1 MQWRRMNI
9 GRVLKRVALA
19 VAAVQGV
26 TVLTLV
32 AIDHRRKRH
41 RAPASF
47 PRVPAR
53 SVTAGGS
60 EVTLYTYG
68 EDLYYDMLG
77 AIRQAKSEIFF
88 ETFIWKSDRIGQSFK
103 RALIEAADRGVQVYV
118 VYDAFANLV
127 VQRSFFDLPP
137 TIKVR
142 RHPLIASPFR
152 MIRNSGRDHRKLLV
166 IDHDAAF
173 VGGYNIGSLY
183 ATDWRDTH
191 ARLTGDIV
199 WDMRNAF
206 IDYWNLFAGRNQP
219 ALPDYG
225 SSHWQ
230 PDIRVHRNLP
240 RLLVYPI
247 RNMYLDAI
255 DRASHHIYLTHAYLI
270 PDSDML
276 NALMRAAER
285 GVDVQIVVPAE
296 SNHIVADWL
305 SRGFYGQLLASGVKL
320 FLYQGAMVHAKTA
333 TIDGQWST
341 VGTANIDRMS
351 LLGNYEINIEVF
363 SSEVARQLEAIFDVD
378 RGNSHQ
384 LSAAEWNSRHAMVKF
399 SETVLAPLRPLL

>member
-1 MQWRRMNI
+1 MRT
-9 GRVLKRVALA
+9 VVKHAVLA
-19 VAAVQGV
+19 VAAVQGA
-26 TVLTLV
+26 TLLALM
-32 AIDHRRKRH
+32 AIDQRRKRN
-41 RAPASF
+41 RAPAVF
-47 PRVPAR
+47 PRVPPR

-60 EVTLYTYG
+60 EVTVYTYG

-77 AIRQAKSEIFF
+77 AIRQAKSEIYF
-88 ETFIWKSDRIGQSFK
+88 ETFIWKGDEIGQSFK

-127 VQRSFFDLPP
+127 VPQSFFDLPP

-142 RHPLIASPFR
+142 RHPLVTSPFR
-152 MIRNSGRDHRKLLV
+152 MVRNSGRDHRKLLV
-166 IDHDAAF
+166 VDHDAAF
-173 VGGYNIGSLY
+173 VGGYNVGSLY

-206 IDYWNLFAGRNQP
+206 IDYWNLFTGPHRP
-219 ALPDYG
+219 ALPDSG
-225 SSHWQ
+225 SDHWQ
-230 PDIRVHRNLP
+230 PEIRVHRNLP

-255 DRASHHIYLTHAYLI
+255 DRAAHHIFLTHAYLI

-276 NALMRAAER
+276 AALMRAARR
-285 GVDVQIVVPAE
+285 GVDVRIIVPAE

-305 SRGFYGQLLASGVKL
+305 SRGFYGQLLRSGVRL
-320 FLYQGAMVHAKTA
+320 LLYQGAMVHAKTA

-341 VGTANIDRMS
+341 VGTANIDRLS
-351 LLGNYEINIEVF
+351 LLGNYEINIEIF
-363 SSEVARQLEAIFDVD
+363 SPDVARQLEEIFAIDSSNTVE
-378 RGNSHQ
+378 
-384 LSAAEWNSRHAMVKF
+384 LTAEGWASRHAMVKF

>member
-1 MQWRRMNI
+1 MAWRRI
-9 GRVLKRVALA
+9 RIRKVIRHLFQA
-19 VAAVQGV
+19 VVAVQGV
-26 TVLTLV
+26 TLLALAVV
-32 AIDHRRKRH
+32 DYRRKRL
-41 RAPASF
+41 RRPVAFPMVAP
-47 PRVPAR
+47 R
-53 SVTAGGS
+53 SVTVGGS
-60 EVTLYTYG
+60 EVTVYSYG
-68 EDLYYDMLG
+68 EHLYQDMLD
-77 AIRQAKSEIFF
+77 AIGQAKTRVFF
-88 ETFIWKSDRIGQSFK
+88 ETFIWKGDAIGQSFK

-118 VYDAFANLV
+118 VYDVFANLV
-127 VQRSFFDLPP
+127 VPQSFFDLPP

-142 RHPLIASPFR
+142 RHPMIASPFR

-166 IDHDAAF
+166 VDHDAAF
-173 VGGYNIGSLY
+173 VGGCNIGSLY

-206 IDYWNLFAGRNQP
+206 IDYWNLFTGPHRP
-219 ALPDYG
+219 ALPDSG
-225 SSHWQ
+225 SDHWQ

-255 DRASHHIYLTHAYLI
+255 DRAAHHIYLTHAYLI

-276 NALMRAAER
+276 AALMRAAR
-285 GVDVQIVVPAE
+285 RQVDVRIIVPAE

-305 SRGFYGQLLASGVKL
+305 SRGFYSQLLASGVRL

-341 VGTANIDRMS
+341 IGTANIDRLS

-363 SSEVARQLEAIFDVD
+363 SRDVARQLEEIFAIDSSNTVEMSE
-378 RGNSHQ
+378 G
-384 LSAAEWNSRHAMVKF
+384 EWQSRHAMVKF